1 MGMDLPGLVTRGD
14 EYAWASF
21 SECGSYRYL
30 LGRVWSKSRP
40 MLLFGMLNPSMAGER
55 DDDPTVRRVCGFA
68 QREDF
73 GGVLVINA
81 AAARTPHPRELAALR
96 DPFGPHNAEVVKWFA
111 QRIDVAVAAWGCPPT
126 KIAGRVEWMR
136 GLRKWFCLGTTKD
149 GYPKH
154 PLYLAK
160 DTELEAL

>member
-1 MGMDLPGLVTRGD
+1 VLDAVGAAHRARHPALDDRAAVDGD
-14 EYAWASF
+14 
-21 SECGSYRYL
+21 RL
-30 LGRVWSKSRP
+30 
-40 MLLFGMLNPSMAGER
+40 
-55 DDDPTVRRVCGFA
+55 D
-68 QREDF
+68 
-73 GGVLVINA
+73 
-81 AAARTPHPRELAALR
+81 
-96 DPFGPHNAEVVKWFA
+96 A